1 MMIGRLGVRDGSAG
15 WEVSLL
21 TLSCA
26 FSSCAFRPVATD
38 AAIAEPRNP
47 RRLVG
52 MNSPCLQTARRI
64 TRERTDFA
72 RWLPVESRGSRPAE
86 PFDFTQGSLARRR
99 LLHHLKQTRDTFVK
113 IGSLG
118 DQAQHKMAFVGK
130 IIEVAGMDDNTHL
143 PHEING
149 QIFVSPKRGNPQDDI
164 PSALD
169 LQSRAGGTACELAI
183 EFREILAQTIEKNG
197 LDLFALI
204 EQHRG

>member
-15 WEVSLL
+15 WEGSLL

-72 RWLPVESRGSRPAE
+72 RWLPVESRASRPAE

-99 LLHHLKQTRDTFVK
+99 LLHHLKQTRDTFAK
-113 IGSLG
+113 IGWFG
-118 DQAQHKMAFVGK
+118 DQAQHEMAFVGK

-143 PHEING
+143 AQEIDSH
-149 QIFVSPKRGNPQDDI
+149 IFVSSKHGNAKDNV
-164 PSALD
+164 PSAFN
-169 LQSRAGGTACELAI
+169 LQSCA
-183 EFREILAQTIEKNG
+183 
-197 LDLFALI
+197 
-204 EQHRG
+204 